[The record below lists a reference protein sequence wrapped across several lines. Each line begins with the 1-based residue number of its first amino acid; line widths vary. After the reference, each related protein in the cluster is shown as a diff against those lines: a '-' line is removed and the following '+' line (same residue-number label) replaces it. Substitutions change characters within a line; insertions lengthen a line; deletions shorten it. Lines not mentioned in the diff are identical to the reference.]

1 MARSF
6 SGQTLCFADV
16 ARAVAK
22 ERSMFPRLGLERA
35 MDKSAL
41 CNVRCGHGGQF
52 GAPPVL
58 CDIATRVFEA
68 KLLRHEDVRA
78 CWCVLALRD
87 LQMAF
92 AERIESAS
100 PQINFC
106 CDANLMLCET
116 ASVHC

>member
-1 MARSF
+1 
-6 SGQTLCFADV
+6 
-16 ARAVAK
+16 
-22 ERSMFPRLGLERA
+22 MFPRLGLERA

-41 CNVRCGHGGQF
+41 CNVRCGHSGQF

-68 KLLRHEDVRA
+68 KLLRHEDVWA

-87 LQMAF
+87 LQLAF

-106 CDANLMLCET
+106 CDAILMLCET